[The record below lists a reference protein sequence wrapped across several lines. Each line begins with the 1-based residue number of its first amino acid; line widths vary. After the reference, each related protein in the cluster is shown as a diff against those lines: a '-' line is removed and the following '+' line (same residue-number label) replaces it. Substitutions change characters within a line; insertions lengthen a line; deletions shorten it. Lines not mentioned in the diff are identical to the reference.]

1 MAISN
6 SYVKLPEV
14 TWRFQSFVLINC
26 TPKTTGWLQ
35 KADSCCESPK
45 QMLRGFSL
53 SQEVYEITPRM
64 QSTSQFIFH
73 PHWLNPSFWVGIIPD
88 KLQMVRI
95 IPAEE
100 MSQSQQRPV
109 AGKGVHRLFRAPVE
123 KSGDT
128 WRWWVL
134 YSATS
139 YHINLDPSYNIFH
152 DIPSII
158 IAWVSHSY
166 PIRWYKVP
174 WHHACVQFYSSSFRI
189 QLRSPRLIKRMSLQ
203 ALCRWFSGGTQKT
216 EDVINSDEHEHGE
229 S

>member
-1 MAISN
+1 M
-6 SYVKLPEV
+6 
-14 TWRFQSFVLINC
+14 T
-26 TPKTTGWLQ
+26 

-109 AGKGVHRLFRAPVE
+109 AGKASIGSSEHLLKNPE
-123 KSGDT
+123 IPGDGECCIL
-128 WRWWVL
+128 RHL
-134 YSATS
+134 ITS
-139 YHINLDPSYNIFH
+139 TLTHLTTSSMIFH
-152 DIPSII
+152 PWNDHEI

-174 WHHACVQFYSSSFRI
+174 WHHPLGFNLEAQGLSNAWVFKLSAGDFQEE
-189 QLRSPRLIKRMSLQ
+189 PRKL
-203 ALCRWFSGGTQKT
+203 KT
-216 EDVINSDEHEHGE
+216 SEDVINSDEHEHGE